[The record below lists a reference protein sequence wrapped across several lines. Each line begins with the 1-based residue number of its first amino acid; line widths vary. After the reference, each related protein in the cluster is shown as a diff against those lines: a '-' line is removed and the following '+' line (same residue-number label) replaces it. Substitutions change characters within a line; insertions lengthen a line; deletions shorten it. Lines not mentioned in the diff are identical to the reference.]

1 MIREPGIQL
10 AVSVIHSQ
18 VPGHASSFRGVRLSH
33 LWGEGQG
40 TIGLKPSTGGASINL
55 PSSLS

>member
-18 VPGHASSFRGVRLSH
+18 VPGHASSFRGVRLSY
-33 LWGEGQG
+33 LWGEKGR
-40 TIGLKPSTGGASINL
+40 IALKPSTDGASINL